1 MKIEVDAAALEGLVR
16 ESERAR
22 AARAYAQENEYAPCK
37 DILPV
42 LGAEII
48 ISTDTAGAAET
59 QEDDF

>member
-1 MKIEVDAAALEGLVR
+1 MKIEVDITALEGLVR
-16 ESERAR
+16 ESERAK
-22 AARAYAQENEYAPCK
+22 AARAYAQAHPYAICK

-48 ISTDTAGAAET
+48 ISTDATGTAET